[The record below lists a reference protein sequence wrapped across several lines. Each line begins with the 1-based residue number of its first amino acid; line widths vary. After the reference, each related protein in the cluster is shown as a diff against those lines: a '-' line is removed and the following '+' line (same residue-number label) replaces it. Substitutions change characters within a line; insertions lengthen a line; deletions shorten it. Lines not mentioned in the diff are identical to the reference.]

1 MWPND
6 AAARTSARADL
17 ALLGDPAGACLV
29 VQRRPCESW
38 YRPVAH
44 RPSEAA
50 ARRWIEAHY
59 EGVRWRS
66 QVRCTA
72 LVGKMR
78 TTPR

>member
-1 MWPND
+1 MLRD
-6 AAARTSARADL
+6 DSAARVSARAEL

-29 VQRRPCESW
+29 VERGPCECW
-38 YRPVAH
+38 YRVVAH
-44 RPSEAA
+44 RQSEAA
-50 ARRWIEAHY
+50 GRRWIEAHY
-59 EGVRWRS
+59 EEVRWRS